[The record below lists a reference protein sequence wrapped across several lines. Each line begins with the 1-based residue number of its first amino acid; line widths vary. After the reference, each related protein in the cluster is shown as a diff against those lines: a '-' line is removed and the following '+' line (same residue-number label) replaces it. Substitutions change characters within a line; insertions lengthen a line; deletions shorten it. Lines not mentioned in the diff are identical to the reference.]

1 MEYKIHS
8 EEYTTYTD
16 SISDT
21 LDSSKIPTPFTYTDL
36 DNRLLDSSIPRNPQ
50 TPPYTSQTPS
60 PQTSAPHY
68 KATHPV
74 CTTSATEKS
83 IDKKR
88 FLGSQS
94 SRASIIELN
103 WGTEPQ
109 IVLCPFCNEEAETKV
124 EKSRT
129 GKSWS
134 ICCAMCVVGLWP
146 CCLIPLYCKKWK
158 TTVHKCPHCHIVLGR
173 HVE

>member
-8 EEYTTYTD
+8 EDNTIYTL
-16 SISDT
+16 SSSDT
-21 LDSSKIPTPFTYTDL
+21 LDSSQKPTPFTYPTL
-36 DNRLLDSSIPRNPQ
+36 DNRLLDSSIPHNPHS
-50 TPPYTSQTPS
+50 SQMPS
-60 PQTSAPHY
+60 SQTSAPHY
-68 KATHPV
+68 KPTHPA
-74 CTTSATEKS
+74 CDTTATEKS

-88 FLGSQS
+88 FLGCHS
-94 SRASIIELN
+94 SKASLIELN

-129 GKSWS
+129 GKAWS

-146 CCLIPLYCKKWK
+146 CCLIPLYCNKWK
-158 TTVHKCPHCHIVLGR
+158 TTVHKCPNCHIVLGR